1 MFISIIGSGSAPLAP
16 DEPTFIPMVFP
27 FKSWETSVTAVETAI
42 TLAGCVLVDQPLS
55 GGSVMKPTF

>member
-1 MFISIIGSGSAPLAP
+1 
-16 DEPTFIPMVFP
+16 MVFP
-27 FKSWETSVTAVETAI
+27 FKSWETSVTAVKTAI